1 MCIEITLG
9 MKIMGVFA
17 VIGAILSSFTPLALL
32 FAEATVTQ
40 LINAIILLA
49 LCGLSMYGGFLWFK
63 WLRND
68 DADTRKGA
76 ILANALN
83 VVGQLLSSVWILIYM
98 VIFLEGFSIS
108 GLMTNISSN
117 IISML
122 LSFYYYTVTRRYAAK
137 HGDEVNQ
144 AA

>member
-1 MCIEITLG
+1 
-9 MKIMGVFA
+9 MKIMGVLA

-49 LCGLSMYGGFLWFK
+49 LCVLSLYGGFLWFK

-83 VVGQLLSSVWILIYM
+83 VV
-98 VIFLEGFSIS
+98 
-108 GLMTNISSN
+108 
-117 IISML
+117 
-122 LSFYYYTVTRRYAAK
+122 A
-137 HGDEVNQ
+137 
-144 AA
+144 